1 MADIGEILFK
11 ICCGLCFVSDMVA
24 IVNGGIVVTSLAISA
39 KILKPHDTRIL
50 YTTSQ
55 WFLPVGWYPFVS
67 ADGSSTRRVLSD
79 CWESGRLM
87 VFQSDMW
94 DGILW
99 LSNWRSGYGFL
110 SENSMGLGRWILRS
124 SVRSSEKQ

>member
-55 WFLPVGWYPFVS
+55 WFLPVG
-67 ADGSSTRRVLSD
+67 
-79 CWESGRLM
+79 
-87 VFQSDMW
+87 
-94 DGILW
+94 
-99 LSNWRSGYGFL
+99 
-110 SENSMGLGRWILRS
+110 
-124 SVRSSEKQ
+124 